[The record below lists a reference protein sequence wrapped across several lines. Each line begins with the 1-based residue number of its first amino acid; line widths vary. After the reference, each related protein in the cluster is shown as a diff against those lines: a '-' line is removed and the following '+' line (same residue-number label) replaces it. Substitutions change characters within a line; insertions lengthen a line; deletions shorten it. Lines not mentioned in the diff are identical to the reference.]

1 MQILDGIEGIFSLTN
16 MNFIKEY
23 LTFLYYMEDYLK
35 IKFVAELCEK
45 AIVAI
50 EAAIND

>member
-1 MQILDGIEGIFSLTN
+1 MKILDGIEGIFSLTN